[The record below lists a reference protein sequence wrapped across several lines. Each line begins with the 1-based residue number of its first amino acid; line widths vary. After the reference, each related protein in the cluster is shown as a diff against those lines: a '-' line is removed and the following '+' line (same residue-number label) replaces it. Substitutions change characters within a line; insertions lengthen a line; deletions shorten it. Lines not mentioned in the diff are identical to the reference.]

1 MEQNELSV
9 SDELFYKLI
18 SLESALKTSVA
29 QPISIPSSIPSYG
42 DKLHIYSLMYFDC
55 EDRGEE
61 IMENRIKLYPND
73 IRNAILYHEIFL
85 EKFDKIKTGVLDNNR
100 ENIGEEVEGL
110 SVKLSDYLDLIKLH
124 QVNTKPNHFL
134 YFPTCMPGHFI
145 VNRGLIREL
154 NFNYEQEEH
163 SARKELREML
173 ETKELFKRNAVD
185 IPTQAFSPPLLD
197 LLTSEEYKFNIGITR
212 RLLKNKLNFSV

>member
-1 MEQNELSV
+1 MKDRKQELGAV
-9 SDELFYKLI
+9 FERLLPHLKEGGFAIVGGVAIRHNMI
-18 SLESALKTSVA
+18 S
-29 QPISIPSSIPSYG
+29 
-42 DKLHIYSLMYFDC
+42 
-55 EDRGEE
+55 RGYD
-61 IMENRIKLYPND
+61 YPLRDFN
-73 IRNAILYHEIFL
+73 
-85 EKFDKIKTGVLDNNR
+85 
-100 ENIGEEVEGL
+100 
-110 SVKLSDYLDLIKLH
+110 YLDLIKLH

-185 IPTQAFSPPLLD
+185 IPTQAFSPPLL
-197 LLTSEEYKFNIGITR
+197 
-212 RLLKNKLNFSV
+212 V